1 MLPNDEI
8 PADLLKRE
16 YRLKNL
22 VQLANWDALEEE
34 FAEWLEEA
42 REVLETSKDIQLIFQ
57 AQGRIEAFKNLLN
70 FKQTV
75 LERVRNLEDFGN
87 AITE

>member
-1 MLPNDEI
+1 MFPENEI

-34 FAEWLEEA
+34 FAEWLDEA
-42 REVLETSKDIQLIFQ
+42 REVLETSKDVQLIFQ
-57 AQGRIEAFKNLLN
+57 AQGRVEALKNLLN

-75 LERVRNLEDFGN
+75 LERVRNLEDYEN
-87 AITE
+87 V